1 MRKEDI
7 DMLRKLLIEERER
20 LINKIIL
27 RHRDEFMQK
36 SESFSENFVMD
47 DVDIGDIGSKVY
59 EREFTAMLLNR
70 ESKSLKKID
79 NALQNIKEG
88 TYGICKECGEKISLT
103 RLKALLFPELCV
115 KCQIKKEKTMR

>member
-1 MRKEDI
+1 LRKKDI

-36 SESFSENFVMD
+36 SESFSENFATD

-79 NALQNIKEG
+79 NALQNIEEG

-115 KCQIKKEKTMR
+115 ECQKKKEKTMR